1 MIFLFCRGDLW
12 SPETVE
18 KYQNNRRTLFA
29 PHINSVFTPIVGDG
43 ALDVPLLSNFFNK
56 LGRPLVACVSH
67 FLLCDFDLVI

>member
-29 PHINSVFTPIVGDG
+29 PTYKQRIYANCR
-43 ALDVPLLSNFFNK
+43 
-56 LGRPLVACVSH
+56 GRRPRRPAFAEL
-67 FLLCDFDLVI
+67 FQ